1 MTIESAPDAK
11 TAVVYRMVLPDHTC
25 PYGVNA
31 KKLLERLAYAVEE
44 HPLTSRQETDAFK
57 TQHGVSTTPQIFI
70 SGERI
75 GGYQDLQQL
84 HGQGSTS

>member
-1 MTIESAPDAK
+1 MTRQSAPDAK

-31 KKLLERLAYAVEE
+31 KKLLEELGYAVED

-75 GGYQDLQQL
+75 GGYDDLRQL
-84 HGQGSTS
+84 HSRGSAS